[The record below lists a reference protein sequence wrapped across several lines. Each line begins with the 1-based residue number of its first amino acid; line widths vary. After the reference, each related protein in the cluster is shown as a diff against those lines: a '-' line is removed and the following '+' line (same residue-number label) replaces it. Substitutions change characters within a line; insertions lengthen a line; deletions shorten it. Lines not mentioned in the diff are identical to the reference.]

1 MLWDSARPREW
12 NSYPTR
18 ANEREKLTPA
28 EPHPFHKASYYRA
41 HGAPKRRAGGRGEA
55 GVDIPH

>member
-28 EPHPFHKASYYRA
+28 EPHPMSIIPSFTQEYAEQQEQF
-41 HGAPKRRAGGRGEA
+41 APR
-55 GVDIPH
+55 